1 MKRHETVKTKVLG
14 FSFYNECLLSCAG
27 SGVDR
32 SQVHASNGF
41 LNLALGGYDS
51 KL

>member
-1 MKRHETVKTKVLG
+1 MLCKSWQLIQVQLQSFLKMKRHETVKTKVLG

-32 SQVHASNGF
+32 S
-41 LNLALGGYDS
+41 
-51 KL
+51 